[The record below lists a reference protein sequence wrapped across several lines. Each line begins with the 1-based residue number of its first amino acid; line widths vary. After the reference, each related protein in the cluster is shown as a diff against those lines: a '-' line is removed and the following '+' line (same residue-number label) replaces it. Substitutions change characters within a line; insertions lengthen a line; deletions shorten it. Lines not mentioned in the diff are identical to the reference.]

1 MFDRFGE
8 MESAAEINEL
18 AANLK
23 TEGDYDSIKALA
35 VENGIDEEVACA
47 FIDGFLPMLCDD
59 MMAAIGKLKIEAEE
73 VKAEELISDW
83 CEYIKQRCL
92 EDEQMQK
99 ARDEIIYRNKNWHE
113 WHDRYAAEIDRKELK
128 NKNRKENKE
137 YKNISIDY
145 KLNKALFSWEDD
157 NYIILVPKNAG
168 EINEEG
174 RKQHHC
180 VGAQSQYKDK
190 MNRRQ
195 TFIVFLR
202 KKEDPKKPYY
212 TIECDLK
219 KVLQFYAAYDRQP
232 DKERAYS

>member
-1 MFDRFGE
+1 MIIGLAKE
-8 MESAAEINEL
+8 YNINHVYALLLKTGGMTIPNINEYQ
-18 AANLK
+18 
-23 TEGDYDSIKALA
+23 DYLRMALRLG
-35 VENGIDEEVACA
+35 NN
-47 FIDGFLPMLCDD
+47 P
-59 MMAAIGKLKIEAEE
+59 
-73 VKAEELISDW
+73 
-83 CEYIKQRCL
+83 
-92 EDEQMQK
+92 
-99 ARDEIIYRNKNWHE
+99 RDEIIYRNKNWHE

-232 DKERAYS
+232 DKEKVQKILSKWMKQVKKNNKELSKAAV

>member
-23 TEGDYDSIKALA
+23 TEGDYDSIKVLA

-99 ARDEIIYRNKNWHE
+99 AIRKKGKTFNGCV
-113 WHDRYAAEIDRKELK
+113 AEILK
-128 NKNRKENKE
+128 WSFGHQRP
-137 YKNISIDY
+137 
-145 KLNKALFSWEDD
+145 
-157 NYIILVPKNAG
+157 V
-168 EINEEG
+168 
-174 RKQHHC
+174 
-180 VGAQSQYKDK
+180 
-190 MNRRQ
+190 
-195 TFIVFLR
+195 
-202 KKEDPKKPYY
+202 
-212 TIECDLK
+212 
-219 KVLQFYAAYDRQP
+219 
-232 DKERAYS
+232 DKEILKAAGVSAGKVTFGIPGMATAKKLITQYYLGK